1 MRTLTEYFTNTI
13 ISSFYTADVT
23 AGHLYYKLTSSSHQ
37 VYSDRFTFEVTNNKS
52 NVVPENIFHIQWS
65 WFVMGHK
72 QYNVTETDSA
82 VNVLVRRKGN
92 LKQQSS
98 VTCLTHGGSAR
109 GRAKVADM
117 IDFTPVSNT
126 LLFEEGEGEK
136 YCVVPILDDDKFEG
150 LEKFTVKLLEPS
162 YALLGRPRKS
172 MVNINDDEDKPSV
185 TFEASHFVV
194 RETEGFIIAQL
205 KRSGDINMEVSVMCV
220 SEDGSAIGSQP
231 HQLANGTDFIHR
243 LHDESS
249 MVVFAPGITESS
261 CTVKIIDDL
270 IFEMNEEFFLLL
282 KDPSH
287 GTTLGENWRASVT
300 IRGPNDQ
307 STIGFSPTEYMVSE
321 SKGSVTLWLERTG
334 MDLSH
339 TCSVWCITRDGSS
352 QEAQPSL
359 DFVPHSEQ
367 VNFTKDQRIANCSI
381 HLIDDK
387 LNPKVEGREQFV
399 VSLSTGQN
407 ATISSSTSEAVV
419 TLTDEEDS
427 PLIQFGAAEVTVR
440 ENQTVVRIPVV
451 RLGDMSQVSTVR
463 CSTRQRSAKADE
475 DFIER
480 PNTIESVVTFNRGV
494 SRIECEVNLIDDL
507 VYEKEERFIVKL
519 SHPESTSSFRP
530 HLGEDRVARVTI
542 VDWEDRPRVSFEH
555 GAYATTQ
562 PTSLKPSSTY
572 HIPIIRLGDS
582 SQMSWVNVSTKDGSA
597 IAGEDYQSLHTQLE
611 LSPGD
616 IRLVDF
622 LTFVV
627 DCFCIM
633 VSQGL

>member
-1 MRTLTEYFTNTI
+1 M
-13 ISSFYTADVT
+13 
-23 AGHLYYKLTSSSHQ
+23 
-37 VYSDRFTFEVTNNKS
+37 
-52 NVVPENIFHIQWS
+52 PENIFHIQWS
-65 WFVMGHK
+65 WFVMGQK

-82 VNVLVRRKGN
+82 VNVLVKRKGN

-109 GRAKVADM
+109 GRAKVVDM
-117 IDFTPVSNT
+117 VDFTAVSST
-126 LLFEEGEGEK
+126 LLFEEGEAEK
-136 YCVVPILDDDKFEG
+136 YCVVPIQDDDKFEG
-150 LEKFTVKLLEPS
+150 TEKFTVKLVEPS

-172 MVNINDDEDKPSV
+172 LVNINDDEDKPSV
-185 TFEASHFVV
+185 TFDASHFVV
-194 RETEGFIIAQL
+194 RETEGFIIARL
-205 KRSGDINMEVSVMCV
+205 KRSGDINMGASVMCV

-231 HQLANGTDFIHR
+231 NQLANGTDFIHR

-282 KDPSH
+282 KDPSQ

-307 STIGFSPTEYMVSE
+307 STIGFRPTEYTVSE
-321 SKGSVTLWLERTG
+321 SKGTVTLWLERTG
-334 MDLSH
+334 MDFSH
-339 TCSVWCITRDGSS
+339 TCSVWCITRDGSY

-367 VNFTKDQRIANCSI
+367 VNFTEGQRIANCSI

-407 ATISSSTSEAVV
+407 ASISSSTSEAIV

-427 PLIQFGAAEVTVR
+427 PSIQFGAAEVTVR

-451 RLGDMSQVSTVR
+451 RSGDMSQVSTVR
-463 CSTRQRSAKADE
+463 CSTRQRSAKANE

-480 PNTIESVVTFNRGV
+480 PNTEESVVTFNRGV

-507 VYEKEERFIVKL
+507 IYEKEEKFIVKL
-519 SHPESTSSFRP
+519 SHPDSTSSFRP
-530 HLGEDRVARVTI
+530 YLGEDRVTRVTI
-542 VDWEDRPRVSFEH
+542 IDWEDRPRVSFEH
-555 GAYATTQ
+555 GAYTTPQ
-562 PTSLKPSSTY
+562 PTTLTPSSVY
-572 HIPIIRLGDS
+572 RIPIIRLGDA
-582 SQMSWVNVSTKDGSA
+582 SQVSWVNVSSKDGSA
-597 IAGEDYQSLHTQLE
+597 ISGEDYQSLHTQVEFSSGDTRSVDILT
-611 LSPGD
+611 LSC
-616 IRLVDF
+616 
-622 LTFVV
+622 T
-627 DCFCIM
+627 M
-633 VSQGL
+633 TQNTS